1 MYSVVVPV
9 NVTDLDSSTSEAGS
23 SVLIMTPNVDIEK
36 ATEVEMPAIVDKE
49 NDEFAVVH
57 ANPEWSN
64 VTPTQNTPVS
74 DCSPVRLPDPLCC

>member
-1 MYSVVVPV
+1 M
-9 NVTDLDSSTSEAGS
+9 
-23 SVLIMTPNVDIEK
+23 LIMTPNVDIEK

-74 DCSPVRLPDPLCC
+74 DCSPARLPDPFVVDVHQQVSQMTKTKKPQV